1 MKILISLITAM
12 GLGSFVFAS
21 SALDNAFSTYKNAK
35 VSGQLRVGYINQD
48 SDDKS
53 TDANNMATG
62 GYLKFET
69 GELNGFSAGAA
80 FYTTHRMSKNNAQ
93 DVATNLFDQ
102 TNGDSFSLL
111 GEAYIKAHRNSTT
124 LVAGRQMIDTP
135 FADSDDIRMIPN
147 LFEAY
152 VLTNND
158 VEDTTLTVAY
168 IKKWAGVDAPT
179 QESFEDLNAAG
190 DGTIMLSAVY
200 SGLENS
206 EISAWYYNVDKLT
219 DIFYLEGTTE
229 FALNENL
236 MLAVSAQYANF
247 SEDAT
252 TGIDGNV
259 YGLSAD
265 LGIKSVGV
273 NLVAAYN
280 GSSSDTGKS
289 VINGFGGGPY
299 MTSMDEMTVDG
310 LNDAKAYMFGIGKEY
325 KDFVFSLNYGN
336 FQEDSTRQE
345 VDEINFVAEYAY
357 DDNLNFVFM
366 YTDLEAKDTTGKD
379 DNAASFDRVQFYANY
394 NF

>member
-1 MKILISLITAM
+1 MKIVISSITAIA
-12 GLGSFVFAS
+12 LSSSVFAANS
-21 SALDNAFSTYKNAK
+21 IDDAFNGYKSAK
-35 VSGQLRVGYINQD
+35 VSGQLRVGYINQE

-53 TDANNMATG
+53 TDANNIATG

-69 GELNGFSAGAA
+69 GEVNGFSAGAA

-102 TNGDSFSLL
+102 TDGDGFSIL
-111 GEAYIKAHRNSTT
+111 GEAYIQAHRNNTT
-124 LVAGRQMIDTP
+124 FTAGRQQIDTP

-158 VEDTTLTVAY
+158 VEDTTFIVAH

-179 QESFEDLNAAG
+179 QDRFEDLYAAG
-190 DGTIMLSAVY
+190 DGTTMLATVY
-200 SGLENS
+200 SGIKNS
-206 EISAWYYNVDKLT
+206 EISAWYYNIDELT
-219 DIFYLEGTTE
+219 DVFYIEGITE
-229 FALNENL
+229 FSLNENL
-236 MLAVSAQYANF
+236 MLALSAQYANF
-247 SEDAT
+247 SEDGT
-252 TGIDGNV
+252 TGVDGNV

-273 NLVAAYN
+273 NLVVAYN
-280 GSSSDTGKS
+280 GSSNDTGKS
-289 VINGFGGGPY
+289 VVNGFGGGPY

-310 LNDAKAYMFGIGKEY
+310 LNDAKAYMVGIGKEY
-325 KDFVFSLNYGN
+325 GDFAFFYGYGN
-336 FQEDSTRQE
+336 FKEDSTMSE
-345 VDEINFVAEYAY
+345 VDESNLVAEYSY
-357 DDNLNFVFM
+357 SDNLSFILM
-366 YTDLEAKDTTGKD
+366 YTDLKSNDAAGAN

>member
-1 MKILISLITAM
+1 MKILISLVVSM
-12 GLGSFVFAS
+12 GVGSFAFAS
-21 SALDNAFSTYKNAK
+21 SALDNAFSTYKSAK
-35 VSGQLRVGYINQD
+35 VSGQVRLGYINQD

-93 DVATNLFDQ
+93 DVATNLFNQ
-102 TNGDSFSLL
+102 TDGDGFSLL

-124 LVAGRQMIDTP
+124 LVLGRQMIDTP

-152 VLTNND
+152 VLTNTD
-158 VEDTTLTVAY
+158 VEDTTLTAAY

-179 QESFEDLNAAG
+179 QEVFEDLNAAG
-190 DGTIMLSAVY
+190 DGTIMLSAIY
-200 SGLENS
+200 SGIENS
-206 EISAWYYNVDKLT
+206 EISAWYYNVDEMT
-219 DIFYLEGTTE
+219 DIVYLEGSTE
-229 FALNENL
+229 LSLNENL
-236 MLAVSAQYANF
+236 ILALSAQYANF
-247 SEDAT
+247 SEDGASL
-252 TGIDGNV
+252 IDGNV

-265 LGIKSVGV
+265 LRIESVGV
-273 NLVAAYN
+273 NLMAAYN
-280 GSSSDTGKS
+280 GSSSDNTKS

-299 MTSMDEMTVDG
+299 MTSMDEMTIDS
-310 LNDAKAYMFGIGKEY
+310 LNDAKAYMVGISKEY
-325 KDFVFSLNYGN
+325 KEFLFSLNYGN
-336 FQEDSTRQE
+336 FQEDSTRLE
-345 VDEINFVAEYAY
+345 VDEINLVAEYAY

-366 YTDLEAKDTTGKD
+366 YTDLEAKDITGKD